1 MRYRGKQLI
10 PWCHGTSCL
19 YRFNITGT
27 VRGTVY
33 FSRTYS
39 TQQHPPSRPKDDIA
53 DKPVVPIQERAVAT
67 IQNLTDLGKQWG
79 QKSVSTASQ
88 WGQKSMT
95 TASNTVNYWWERY
108 EEFVGLNEVR
118 DAQSQVTEAE
128 RAFMVARGMV
138 REAHGSLEALQV
150 RLKEVRDR
158 LDRVSREE
166 AHYLELAT
174 LEHKLLQEERRLRTA
189 YENAESAEREKF
201 ALFSA
206 GVRASHEKER
216 TRAERTKNWSVI
228 GSVLGALIGVMG
240 STYINR
246 VRLQELKT
254 LLLEAQKG
262 PVSLQEAIKVQAG
275 MHKTQQQELRGLID
289 TLRVTLQHRAAQV
302 VAEKEDVKKPVA
314 APVPVPEHIVVPPP
328 HQPSPSASETVLK
341 EILLYSQKAQSLVE
355 GIQPQLGQLEQSV
368 GKVESE
374 LLAVQNLIETYHR
387 EEKQSVVISQQDSQ
401 MFVCDTKSVMQG
413 LDQTEKRLEASIGQ
427 TTMYNTVLAY
437 GALAVTV
444 PALYILFRGV

>member
-1 MRYRGKQLI
+1 MRYRGRQLI

-19 YRFNITGT
+19 YRFHITGT
-27 VRGTVY
+27 VRGTVS
-33 FSRTYS
+33 FSRAYS
-39 TQQHPPSRPKDDIA
+39 TQQQPPPSPKDDGA

-79 QKSVSTASQ
+79 QKSVSTAS
-88 WGQKSMT
+88 
-95 TASNTVNYWWERY
+95 NTVNYWWERY

-118 DAQSQVTEAE
+118 NAQSQVTEAE

-189 YENAESAEREKF
+189 YENAEGAEREKF

-206 GVRASHEKER
+206 GVRESHEKER

-275 MHKTQQQELRGLID
+275 MHKSQQQELRGLID
-289 TLRVTLQHRAAQV
+289 TLRVTLHHRAAQV
-302 VAEKEDVKKPVA
+302 IAETDVKKPVA
-314 APVPVPEHIVVPPP
+314 VRVPEPIVVPPL
-328 HQPSPSASETVLK
+328 PSLGATEAVLK
-341 EILLYSQKAQSLVE
+341 EILLYSQKAQSLIEV
-355 GIQPQLGQLEQSV
+355 IQPQLGQLEQSV

-387 EEKQSVVISQQDSQ
+387 EEKPSVVISQQDSQ

-413 LDQTEKRLEASIGQ
+413 LDQTERRLEASISQ

>member
-1 MRYRGKQLI
+1 MRSGGKPLT

-19 YRFNITGT
+19 YRFHITGT
-27 VRGTVY
+27 VRGTVS
-33 FSRTYS
+33 FSRAYS
-39 TQQHPPSRPKDDIA
+39 TQQQPPPSSKDDGA

-79 QKSVSTASQ
+79 QKSVS
-88 WGQKSMT
+88 

-138 REAHGSLEALQV
+138 REAHCSLEALQV
-150 RLKEVRDR
+150 KLKEVRDR

-189 YENAESAEREKF
+189 YENAEGAEREKF

-206 GVRASHEKER
+206 GVRESHEKER

-275 MHKTQQQELRGLID
+275 MHKSQQQELRGLID

-302 VAEKEDVKKPVA
+302 IAEKDVKKPVA
-314 APVPVPEHIVVPPP
+314 VQVPEPIVVPP
-328 HQPSPSASETVLK
+328 QPSPSASEAVLK
-341 EILLYSQKAQSLVE
+341 EILFYSQKAQSLIE

-387 EEKQSVVISQQDSQ
+387 EEKPSVVISQQDSQ

-413 LDQTEKRLEASIGQ
+413 LDQTEKRLEASISQ

>member
-19 YRFNITGT
+19 YRFHITGM
-27 VRGTVY
+27 VRGTVS
-33 FSRTYS
+33 FSRAYS
-39 TQQHPPSRPKDDIA
+39 TQQQPPPSPKDDGA

-79 QKSVSTASQ
+79 QKSVS
-88 WGQKSMT
+88 

-138 REAHGSLEALQV
+138 REAHCSLEALQV

-189 YENAESAEREKF
+189 YENAEGAEREKF

-206 GVRASHEKER
+206 GVRESHEKER

-275 MHKTQQQELRGLID
+275 MHKSQQQELRGLIE
-289 TLRVTLQHRAAQV
+289 TLRVTLQHRAAQL
-302 VAEKEDVKKPVA
+302 VAEKDVKKPVA
-314 APVPVPEHIVVPPP
+314 VRVPEPIVVPP
-328 HQPSPSASETVLK
+328 QPSPSASEAVLK
-341 EILLYSQKAQSLVE
+341 EILFYSQKAQSLIE

-387 EEKQSVVISQQDSQ
+387 EEKPSVVISQQDSQ
-401 MFVCDTKSVMQG
+401 TFVCDTKSVMQG
-413 LDQTEKRLEASIGQ
+413 LDQTEKRLEASISQ

>member
-1 MRYRGKQLI
+1 MRYRGKQLL

-19 YRFNITGT
+19 YRFHITGT
-27 VRGTVY
+27 VRGTVS
-33 FSRTYS
+33 FSRAYS
-39 TQQHPPSRPKDDIA
+39 TQQQPPPPSSKDDGA

-79 QKSVSTASQ
+79 QKSVS
-88 WGQKSMT
+88 

-138 REAHGSLEALQV
+138 REAHCSLEALQV
-150 RLKEVRDR
+150 KLKEVRDR

-189 YENAESAEREKF
+189 YENAEGAEREKF

-206 GVRASHEKER
+206 GVRESHEKER

-275 MHKTQQQELRGLID
+275 MHKSQQQELRGLID

-302 VAEKEDVKKPVA
+302 IAEKDVKKPVA
-314 APVPVPEHIVVPPP
+314 VQVPEPIVVPP
-328 HQPSPSASETVLK
+328 QPSPSASEAVLK
-341 EILLYSQKAQSLVE
+341 EILFYSQKAQSLIE

-387 EEKQSVVISQQDSQ
+387 EEKPSVVISQQDSQ

-413 LDQTEKRLEASIGQ
+413 LDQTEKRLEASISQ

>member
-1 MRYRGKQLI
+1 MR
-10 PWCHGTSCL
+10 
-19 YRFNITGT
+19 
-27 VRGTVY
+27 
-33 FSRTYS
+33 
-39 TQQHPPSRPKDDIA
+39 
-53 DKPVVPIQERAVAT
+53 E
-67 IQNLTDLGKQWG
+67 
-79 QKSVSTASQ
+79 
-88 WGQKSMT
+88 
-95 TASNTVNYWWERY
+95 
-108 EEFVGLNEVR
+108 
-118 DAQSQVTEAE
+118 
-128 RAFMVARGMV
+128 
-138 REAHGSLEALQV
+138 
-150 RLKEVRDR
+150 
-158 LDRVSREE
+158 
-166 AHYLELAT
+166 
-174 LEHKLLQEERRLRTA
+174 
-189 YENAESAEREKF
+189 
-201 ALFSA
+201 
-206 GVRASHEKER
+206 SHEKER

-275 MHKTQQQELRGLID
+275 MHKSQQQELRGLID

-302 VAEKEDVKKPVA
+302 IAEKDVKKPVA
-314 APVPVPEHIVVPPP
+314 VQVPEPIVVPP
-328 HQPSPSASETVLK
+328 QPSPSASEAVLK
-341 EILLYSQKAQSLVE
+341 EILFYSQKAQSLIE

-387 EEKQSVVISQQDSQ
+387 EEKPSVVISQQDSQ

-413 LDQTEKRLEASIGQ
+413 LDQTEKRLEASISQ

>member
-1 MRYRGKQLI
+1 MRYRGKQLL

-19 YRFNITGT
+19 YRFHITGT
-27 VRGTVY
+27 VRGTVS
-33 FSRTYS
+33 FSRAYS
-39 TQQHPPSRPKDDIA
+39 TQQQPLPSSKDDGA

-79 QKSVSTASQ
+79 QKSMS
-88 WGQKSMT
+88 

-138 REAHGSLEALQV
+138 REAHCSLEALQV
-150 RLKEVRDR
+150 KLKEVRDR

-189 YENAESAEREKF
+189 YENAEGAEREKF

-206 GVRASHEKER
+206 GVRESHEKER

-275 MHKTQQQELRGLID
+275 MHKSQQQELRGLID
-289 TLRVTLQHRAAQV
+289 TLRVTLQHRAARV
-302 VAEKEDVKKPVA
+302 IAEQDVKKPVA
-314 APVPVPEHIVVPPP
+314 VRVPEPIMVPP
-328 HQPSPSASETVLK
+328 QPSPSASEAVLK
-341 EILLYSQKAQSLVE
+341 EILLYSQKAQNLLE

-368 GKVESE
+368 GKVDSE
-374 LLAVQNLIETYHR
+374 LLAVQHLIETYHR
-387 EEKQSVVISQQDSQ
+387 EEKPSVVISQQDSQ

-413 LDQTEKRLEASIGQ
+413 LDQTERRLEASISQ